1 MIAPGEPGHGSAA
14 SQQATNGDLAK
25 DHPIIFKKRHSPG
38 SISHTAFQAFCI
50 GGLLVRG
57 VCCVESSHLEC
68 DSSSASHYSITISH
82 STMIRGFFEETP
94 EWSLPCQQANR
105 SVICEQQTSPKGY
118 LISAPGGFFFKNS
131 FVVCCT
137 SPVTKEKGASHP
149 AFQKYDKADKKINRL
164 KVRKSNQRQY
174 HSVP

>member
-1 MIAPGEPGHGSAA
+1 MANSKWLCESWSQAKFQQRGGTVIAPGEPGHGSAA
-14 SQQATNGDLAK
+14 SQQATKGDAPKALPTVLLVE

-50 GGLLVRG
+50 GGLLVRR

-94 EWSLPCQQANR
+94 EWSLPGQATG
-105 SVICEQQTSPKGY
+105 SVSKTSPKGY
-118 LISAPGGFFFKNS
+118 LPPEGS
-131 FVVCCT
+131 FSRSRT
-137 SPVTKEKGASHP
+137 
-149 AFQKYDKADKKINRL
+149 I
-164 KVRKSNQRQY
+164 
-174 HSVP
+174 

>member
-14 SQQATNGDLAK
+14 SQQATKGDAPKALPTVLLVE

-50 GGLLVRG
+50 GGLLVRR

-94 EWSLPCQQANR
+94 EWSLPGHQATG
-105 SVICEQQTSPKGY
+105 SVSNKP
-118 LISAPGGFFFKNS
+118 LRRISAPGGFFFQIPNTLCL
-131 FVVCCT
+131 FVVT
-137 SPVTKEKGASHP
+137 ARSQRSVASGLS
-149 AFQKYDKADKKINRL
+149 KIR
-164 KVRKSNQRQY
+164 
-174 HSVP
+174 